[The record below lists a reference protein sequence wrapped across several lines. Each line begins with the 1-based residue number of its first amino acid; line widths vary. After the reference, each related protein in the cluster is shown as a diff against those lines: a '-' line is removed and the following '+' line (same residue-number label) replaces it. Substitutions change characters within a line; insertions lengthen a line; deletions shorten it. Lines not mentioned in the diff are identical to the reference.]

1 VLPVTDKSVSEVQ
14 AASSALIPAEP
25 TGVAMHRQSDDDV
38 SRDLAAA
45 FRILSD
51 GLCTGDMETILLTVL
66 MAADEN
72 RIPCCRQA
80 EDRILAFLSRLSECD
95 AILPDR

>member
-1 VLPVTDKSVSEVQ
+1 MSEVQ
-14 AASSALIPAEP
+14 TANTALILAQR

-38 SRDLAAA
+38 RRNLAAA
-45 FRILSD
+45 FRLLSD
-51 GLCTGDMETILLTVL
+51 GLCAGDMETILLTVL

-80 EDRILAFLSRLSECD
+80 EDRILTFLRRLSEYD
-95 AILPDR
+95 ATLPNC